1 MDYAATTSVR
11 EEVFKAMQ
19 PYFTLDYANPSS
31 LYEFASESRNAIE
44 IAREEISNIINSRRS
59 EIFFTSGGT
68 ESNNMAIKGIGLRG
82 NDTGHMITAKT
93 EHHAVLECFEQLK
106 NMGWDITFL
115 DVNSDGTVETS
126 LVIESLRPDTKLVS
140 LMYVNNET
148 GAINDIKSIAKGID
162 SFSKKNNTNVI
173 FHTDAV
179 QAVGKLKIDV
189 KELGVD
195 MLSISAHK
203 IHGPKGVGML
213 FIKKGT
219 ELVPLISGGG
229 QENNLRSGT
238 ENVPSIVGLGIA
250 MQLADEERNFLYQK
264 MYKFQQKF
272 LIGIQK
278 ISKNYKL
285 NGDIK
290 NKVPSII
297 NFSFPNV
304 QGEPLI
310 LGLDF
315 KGILASSGSACSSAS
330 VEPSH
335 VLTSMGISRDD
346 AVGSLRLSMGRKT
359 TDEDIDSTLIALENV
374 LNQLNSMST

>member
-1 MDYAATTSVR
+1 
-11 EEVFKAMQ
+11 
-19 PYFTLDYANPSS
+19 
-31 LYEFASESRNAIE
+31 
-44 IAREEISNIINSRRS
+44 
-59 EIFFTSGGT
+59 
-68 ESNNMAIKGIGLRG
+68 
-82 NDTGHMITAKT
+82 
-93 EHHAVLECFEQLK
+93 
-106 NMGWDITFL
+106 
-115 DVNSDGTVETS
+115 
-126 LVIESLRPDTKLVS
+126 
-140 LMYVNNET
+140 MYVNNET
-148 GAINDIKSIAKGID
+148 GAINDIKTIAKGID
-162 SFSKKNNTNVI
+162 SFSKKNHTNII

-250 MQLADEERNFLYQK
+250 MKFADEERDFLYKK
-264 MYKFQQKF
+264 MYEFQQKF

-290 NKVPSII
+290 NKIPSII

-346 AVGSLRLSMGRKT
+346 AVGSLRLSMGRET
-359 TDEDIDSTLIALENV
+359 TDKDIDSTLIALENV